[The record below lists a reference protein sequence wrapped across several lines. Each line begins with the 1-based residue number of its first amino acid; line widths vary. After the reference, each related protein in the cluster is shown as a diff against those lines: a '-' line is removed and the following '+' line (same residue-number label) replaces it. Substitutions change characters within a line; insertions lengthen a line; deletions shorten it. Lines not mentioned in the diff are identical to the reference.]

1 MDESIDGSIRQA
13 AVAGLAYRET
23 ASLCRRAVGVGRTWL
38 SATQQVMEGSD
49 RTKGK
54 FSDFAIST
62 LPAPILACLLPGDLS
77 FKAIVAAAA
86 AVCQVAWYLTTAEYE
101 ISRAMDAVALKT
113 RAAAVS
119 DTYANQGTRSGA
131 ILPFTSA
138 LGGLCAAGAAAIVE
152 ALPLIPHMPY
162 LTAPIESALSVTFP
176 ALGAVLAGAASVA
189 KARCEVDAQA
199 AKASAEVF
207 AEAGND
213 DKESRDEMLMDTMN
227 SVVEPVQGVLDL
239 IGLTTSA
246 VAKATRSTVRR
257 VVERFPGGN
266 SLVQWYRNR
275 RARKT
280 GVAIA

>member
-1 MDESIDGSIRQA
+1 M
-13 AVAGLAYRET
+13 
-23 ASLCRRAVGVGRTWL
+23 
-38 SATQQVMEGSD
+38 
-49 RTKGK
+49 
-54 FSDFAIST
+54 
-62 LPAPILACLLPGDLS
+62 
-77 FKAIVAAAA
+77 
-86 AVCQVAWYLTTAEYE
+86 
-101 ISRAMDAVALKT
+101 
-113 RAAAVS
+113 
-119 DTYANQGTRSGA
+119 
-131 ILPFTSA
+131 
-138 LGGLCAAGAAAIVE
+138 
-152 ALPLIPHMPY
+152 
-162 LTAPIESALSVTFP
+162 
-176 ALGAVLAGAASVA
+176 A